1 VSRAVL
7 VTGATGLVGS
17 YAVERFA
24 AEGWK
29 VRSLVRD
36 AGPARFLSDLGSELR
51 SGDVLDERAFLAAAQ
66 GCDLIVHSAALV
78 TARAGWEQFRRLNI
92 DGTLNAI
99 GAAEHT
105 GARLVQV
112 SSVAVY
118 GMRERYRSTPTGE
131 DTPVAAIRPGNHYGR
146 SKRESEQLVMQAH
159 AAGRIWATAVRPDV
173 VYGRR
178 DRQFIPRFAA
188 LLSRGV
194 FPLFGGGRNTLAVV
208 HAANVADGIFRAA
221 TTDAAGGPAYNLAN
235 DFDVTARQFV
245 ELGAAGLRRRVR
257 AIHVPVTV
265 ARAGVSLL
273 SLALRWTRGES
284 FAAQTR
290 GSVDFLTRDNPFTSE
305 RARRELGWAPTIR
318 PEAGVPEAFEW
329 WRATRHGA
337 DAKRVGTAPTRF
349 E

>member
-17 YAVERFA
+17 YVVERFA
-24 AEGWK
+24 AEGWR
-29 VRSLVRD
+29 VRSLVRN
-36 AGPARFLSDLGSELR
+36 AGSAQWLKDLGSELHT
-51 SGDVLDERAFLAAAQ
+51 GDVLDARAFRAAAD
-66 GCDLIVHSAALV
+66 GCELIVHSAALV
-78 TARAGWEQFRRLNI
+78 TGRAGWEQFRRLNI
-92 DGTLNAI
+92 DGTSNAI

-118 GMRERYRSTPTGE
+118 GMRERYRSAPTGE
-131 DTPVAAIRPGNHYGR
+131 DAPLAPVRQGNHYGR
-146 SKRESEQLVMQAH
+146 SKRESEDLVMQAH

-188 LLSRGV
+188 LLNRGV

-208 HAANVADGIFRAA
+208 HAGNVADGILRAA
-221 TTDAAGGPAYNLAN
+221 TLDVAGGRAYNLAN
-235 DFDVTARQFV
+235 DFDVTVREFV
-245 ELGAAGLRRRVR
+245 ELGASGLRRRVR
-257 AIHVPVTV
+257 TIRLPVWA
-265 ARAGVSLL
+265 ARAGVGLL
-273 SLALRWTRGES
+273 SLALRWTRGGS

-305 RARRELGWAPTIR
+305 RARRELGWDPAIR
-318 PEAGVPEAFEW
+318 PEFGVPEAFEW
-329 WRATRHGA
+329 WRASR
-337 DAKRVGTAPTRF
+337 
-349 E
+349 